1 MSVSIN
7 IFADCPYRQD
17 ELSAATLMPMGKGF
31 AITSDLN
38 LGSIL
43 LAGYARHTRRQ
54 SAAQTSPRSKR
65 RKLGPLPRLKI
76 AAITNDTIAT
86 LASLAYSVKSLP
98 NSRVVA
104 GVIVGTGCNATIP
117 MKFSELGAA
126 KAQRIRARNPDATET
141 VVNTE
146 VTIAGACG
154 PLKPYTTKW
163 DQQLDA
169 ACARPGFQPLEYMTG
184 GRYVGELVRLI
195 FFDYMTHAHSPPI
208 PSSSLPAQIVH
219 SYSFTTT
226 FVSSVIARARTD
238 AELAGE
244 LKRRIPPPESSNWA
258 WSPHSAGALRKIA
271 HLVQVRSA
279 GLIAASIIGLLA
291 TVGEI
296 ALSNPEAES
305 TETTMDEDHSTS
317 IAPKNHAKALSSV
330 LATHRS
336 RDGLSPAPGTSWN
349 SGPEELVIAYTG
361 GIIQHYPNF
370 KEQCQ
375 RFIDRLV
382 MRAGPQEGGKSVFL
396 REARDGGIIG
406 AGVLAGMET
415 LRLG

>member
-1 MSVSIN
+1 
-7 IFADCPYRQD
+7 
-17 ELSAATLMPMGKGF
+17 MPMGKGF

-38 LGSIL
+38 LAPL
-43 LAGYARHTRRQ
+43 LLGGYARHTRRQ
-54 SAAQTSPRSKR
+54 SPSQTSPRLKR
-65 RKLGPLPRLKI
+65 RRLDPLPRLKV
-76 AAITNDTIAT
+76 AAITNDAVAT

-98 NSRVVA
+98 NSRVAA
-104 GVIVGTGCNATIP
+104 GLIVGTGVNATIP
-117 MKFSELGAA
+117 MKLTDLAESKSKSIITGDP
-126 KAQRIRARNPDATET
+126 QARET

-146 VTIAGACG
+146 ITISGACE
-154 PLKPYTTKW
+154 PLKPITTKW
-163 DQQLDA
+163 DRQLDA
-169 ACARPGFQPLEYMTG
+169 ACARPGFQPFEYMTG
-184 GRYVGELVRLI
+184 GRYIGELVRTI
-195 FFDYMTHAHSPPI
+195 FYDYMTSVHNPPI
-208 PSSSLPAQIVH
+208 PASSLPATIVH

-226 FVSSVIARARTD
+226 FVSSVVARARSD
-238 AELAGE
+238 GELAGE

-271 HLVQVRSA
+271 NLVQLRSA
-279 GLIAASIIGLLA
+279 GLIAAATIGLLA

-296 ALSNPEAES
+296 SLTDPSTPSAVES
-305 TETTMDEDHSTS
+305 ADKGKTQVNGESMSPISKTLPS
-317 IAPKNHAKALSSV
+317 K
-330 LATHRS
+330 LAHRYS
-336 RDGLSPAPGTSWN
+336 RDGLSPVPGATAWH

-382 MRAGPQEGGKSVFL
+382 MRAGPQDGGKSVFL

-415 LRLG
+415 ARVTSNA